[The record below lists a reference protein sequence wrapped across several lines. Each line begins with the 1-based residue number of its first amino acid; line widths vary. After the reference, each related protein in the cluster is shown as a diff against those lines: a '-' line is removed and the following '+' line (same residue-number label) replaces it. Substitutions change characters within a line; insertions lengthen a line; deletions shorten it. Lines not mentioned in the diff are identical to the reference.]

1 MIRSRAALLIN
12 TSDPVLVERET
23 GTLPVRATWA
33 TKIRTTSG
41 NEVPS
46 SWVTFAA
53 RLRSFGSTRH
63 RKSTVMLQMCHARM
77 TTQAFFCAGARR
89 VKAGEV
95 ELALKPGQAVVITAQ

>member
-33 TKIRTTSG
+33 TKIRTASG

-63 RKSTVMLQMCHARM
+63 RKSTVMLQLCRERM
-77 TTQAFFCAGARR
+77 APQAFFCAGARR
-89 VKAGEV
+89 VKAGEGALT
-95 ELALKPGQAVVITAQ
+95 LAPEQAVVITAQ